1 MYPVAVIGDNVTARA
16 MLWAAALNG
25 FNDMTW
31 VATEQPTCLPA
42 TTLSANLTRVI
53 YALGIGEALEQVS
66 YQPDREQVRFAA
78 SGYLLTELPLGKF
91 TSDRYGTHHVNI
103 EQQALLDLLA
113 PKPSSVK
120 TLDTAPDP
128 QTLEQNHSLLL
139 DCASAQGQ
147 SGSPTHE
154 LWHASAPFEPNIA
167 KANMTWLG
175 SGQTCWQFATPNAL
189 HYVFATPINRP
200 LINNDWHSSLQAPL
214 AAAEQVLQF
223 DALNTSVR
231 EHWYEGH
238 VAYLGEACYTANPFS
253 RETHHI
259 GLEDAWV
266 LSRMMDNY
274 EEDIGDGLREYQ
286 KYRRPRV
293 QKVAAKNALAAQ
305 QHLPTDKI
313 SRIRRNIGLAF
324 GTRFMPEIAM
334 QKIDWLYSYD
344 CIRGFR

>member
-1 MYPVAVIGDNVTARA
+1 MYPLAVIGDNVTARA
-16 MLWAAALNG
+16 IVHAAQANG
-25 FNDMTW
+25 FADITW
-31 VATEQPTCLPA
+31 VGTPQATTLPA

-53 YALGIGEALEQVS
+53 HALGLSDALQQVS
-66 YQPDREQVRFAA
+66 FQPDREQVRFAA

-91 TSDRYGTHHVNI
+91 TTDRYGTQHVNI
-103 EQQALLDLLA
+103 EHEDLLSLLTPRHPVRDKADPA
-113 PKPSSVK
+113 PEQ
-120 TLDTAPDP
+120 
-128 QTLEQNHSLLL
+128 QTLEQNHSLVL
-139 DCASAQGQ
+139 DCASGQ
-147 SGSPTHE
+147 VKAGAPTHE
-154 LWHASAPFEPNIA
+154 LWHATAPFEPGIA
-167 KANMTWLG
+167 RANMTWLG
-175 SGQTCWQFATPNAL
+175 QGQTCWQFATPSAL
-189 HYVFATPINRP
+189 HYVFATPVNQP
-200 LINNDWHSSLQAPL
+200 LVNHEWHESLHEPL
-214 AAAEQVLQF
+214 AAAQLLQQF
-223 DALNTSVR
+223 NAANTAVR

-238 VAYLGEACYTANPFS
+238 IAYLGDACYTPNPFH

-293 QKVAAKNALAAQ
+293 QKIAARNVLIAQ
-305 QHLPTDKI
+305 QHLPTDNL
-313 SRIRRNIGLAF
+313 SRFRRNISMAF

>member
-1 MYPVAVIGDNVTARA
+1 MYPLAVIGDNVAARA
-16 MLWAAALNG
+16 IVHAAQANG
-25 FNDMTW
+25 FDDITW
-31 VATEQPTCLPA
+31 IATPQTSTIPA

-53 YALGIGEALEQVS
+53 HALGLGDALQQVS
-66 YQPDREQVRFAA
+66 FQPDREQVRFAA

-91 TSDRYGTHHVNI
+91 SSDRYGTQHVNI
-103 EQQALLDLLA
+103 EQQALLSLLT
-113 PKPSSVK
+113 PRYPLTDK
-120 TLDTAPDP
+120 LDTAP
-128 QTLEQNHSLLL
+128 QGQALEQNHSLVL
-139 DCASAQGQ
+139 DCTPGQ
-147 SGSPTHE
+147 LQAGAPTHE
-154 LWHASAPFEPNIA
+154 LWYATMPFEADIA

-175 SGQTCWQFATPNAL
+175 QGQTCWQFATPSAL
-189 HYVFATPINRP
+189 HYIFATPADRP
-200 LINNDWHSSLQAPL
+200 LVRKEWHASLQEPL
-214 AAAEQVLQF
+214 DRAEQILQF
-223 DALNTSVR
+223 DALNTAVR

-238 VAYLGEACYTANPFS
+238 IAFLGEACYTINPFH

-293 QKVAAKNALAAQ
+293 QKIAAKNALAAQ

-313 SRIRRNIGLAF
+313 RRMRRNISLAF